1 MFTALLI
8 EGHYNYSVCLVCSL
22 HLLIT
27 VSQSTNS
34 FVFLDIAC
42 YLLCQAKLQKVT
54 PGQCWKKER
63 VCTRINPDVTVS
75 GVGGST
81 RLVIR
86 S

>member
-1 MFTALLI
+1 MTMFTAALI
-8 EGHYNYSVCLVCSL
+8 AGHYNYNVCLVCSL

-42 YLLCQAKLQKVT
+42 YLLRQAKLQKVT
-54 PGQCWKKER
+54 PGQCWKEET

-75 GVGGST
+75 GVGGRT
-81 RLVIR
+81 R
-86 S
+86 